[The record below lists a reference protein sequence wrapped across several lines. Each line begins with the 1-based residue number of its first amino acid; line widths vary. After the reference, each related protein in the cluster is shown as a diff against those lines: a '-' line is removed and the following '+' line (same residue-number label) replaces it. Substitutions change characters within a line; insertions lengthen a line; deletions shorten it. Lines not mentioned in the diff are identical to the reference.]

1 MLFRYRTVEGED
13 IYCCRNCKYISE
25 DLFRCEKLNKSFG
38 SSDGCPPNWCPFPM
52 VELKESKT

>member
-38 SSDGCPPNWCPFPM
+38 CGDECPPSWCPFPM
-52 VELKESKT
+52 VELKE